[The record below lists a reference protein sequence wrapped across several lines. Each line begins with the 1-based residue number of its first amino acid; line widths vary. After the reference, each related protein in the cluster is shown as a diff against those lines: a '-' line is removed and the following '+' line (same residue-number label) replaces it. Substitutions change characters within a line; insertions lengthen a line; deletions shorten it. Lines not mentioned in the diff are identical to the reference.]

1 MAKSYGSSARHAR
14 TAGKEGRM
22 RNRRPSDSDVPPLS
36 DGQLATLRSVG
47 RPTIG
52 TAARQLIAIR
62 IDPDVLDTVRRE
74 ADRRA
79 VGYQTLI
86 NDILGR
92 YVRERQRQYDA
103 RATTPRASK
112 TRRAQQ

>member
-1 MAKSYGSSARHAR
+1 MG
-14 TAGKEGRM
+14 
-22 RNRRPSDSDVPPLS
+22 DFDIPPLS
-36 DGQLATLRSVG
+36 GKQLAAMRRVG

-62 IDPDVLDTVRRE
+62 IDPDVLEIVRRE
-74 ADRRA
+74 ADQRA

-103 RATTPRASK
+103 GAKATRTSK